1 MEYVAGLLDL
11 LDLLERHSRLH
22 FMSKNVSELDVKYM

>member
-1 MEYVAGLLDL
+1 MEYVAGL